1 MSDQYDDGFHEGY
14 TTGYDEGYDN
24 GERFKEYEI
33 DELNSQLDEYV
44 LVAECLD
51 DLYVRECKKT
61 KELTEQLDLMKG
73 WEKIAQSNGEDKR
86 KYLAEKDE
94 LIDRLKQLLNVC
106 KIQSDFGVYN
116 NLDKGW
122 VDAYSIVVDDI
133 EQLLKDTE
141 ND

>member
-1 MSDQYDDGFHEGY
+1 MSYQYEDEYNDGYIDGQQ
-14 TTGYDEGYDN
+14 
-24 GERFKEYEI
+24 RISYET
-33 DELNSQLDEYV
+33 DELNRTLKEYI

-94 LIDRLKQLLNVC
+94 LVNRLKQLLNIC
-106 KIQSDFGVYN
+106 KIQSNFSVYN
-116 NLDKGW
+116 DSDKGW

>member
-1 MSDQYDDGFHEGY
+1 MSDQYDDGYRDGY
-14 TTGYDEGYDN
+14 IDGQQ
-24 GERFKEYEI
+24 RISYET
-33 DELNSQLDEYV
+33 DELNHTLNEYI
-44 LVAECLD
+44 LVVESLD

-94 LIDRLKQLLNVC
+94 LVNRLKQLLNIC
-106 KIQSDFGVYN
+106 KIQSSFSVYN
-116 NLDKGW
+116 DLDKGW

-133 EQLLKDTE
+133 EQILKGNE